1 MLSSIH
7 PLGERAKNNSFAL
20 TAASFVFGS
29 LVGGL
34 LVGAVAAAGAALI
47 GLVLNPTAAAVV
59 FAALAVVAAVAEWRG
74 VRLPS
79 WRRQVSEDWLTTY
92 RGWVYGAGFG
102 LQLGAGVLTIVTSAA
117 VPLALAAALLTG
129 NPAAAMLICAA
140 FGLARGLSILVV
152 ARVETSDD
160 LFRFHRRL
168 QSTAGPVRTVAGSVL
183 AITGVAV
190 AATVSFP

>member
-7 PLGERAKNNSFAL
+7 PLGERAKDNSFAL
-20 TAASFVFGS
+20 TATSFVVGS
-29 LVGGL
+29 LVGGV

-47 GLVLNPTAAAVV
+47 GLVITPTVAAVV
-59 FAALAVVAAVAEWRG
+59 FAVLAVAAAVAEWRG

-102 LQLGAGVLTIVTSAA
+102 FQLGAGVLTIITSAA

-129 NPAAAMLICAA
+129 NPAAAVLICAT
-140 FGLARGLSILVV
+140 FGLARGLSILAA
-152 ARVETSDD
+152 ARIETSDD

-168 QSTAGPVRTVAGSVL
+168 QATAGPVRTVAGSVL
-183 AITGVAV
+183 AITGLVV
-190 AATVSFP
+190 VVTVSFP